1 MVVYKIHNTLGHC
14 LKCYE
19 FSDETKFG
27 EGVECPAEAN
37 ACLKAVAGEA
47 IAFI

>member
-1 MVVYKIHNTLGHC
+1 MVYNTNFLDSGLS

-27 EGVECPAEAN
+27 EGVECPEEAN
-37 ACLKAVAGEA
+37 ACLKAVAG
-47 IAFI
+47 